1 MRIAVLVPPRHPCL
15 LAMVVTA
22 ATAVA
27 ACDRDPAAPAPD
39 DTSFYVSVAM
49 AGLAYA
55 PATMD
60 GSEPHEHVCPEGGRL
75 VVEGTATSQLEDEV
89 STRTWEQVAH
99 HEACTLQVNGA
110 TVTTNGEMRSTGEAR
125 FGRPVAG
132 HSPLLMLEASQVG
145 MLAVTRAGVTNEC
158 AYDLV
163 FRFDAAAG
171 EYRITGTACGGSV
184 DMRAPAAA

>member
-39 DTSFYVSVAM
+39 DTSFYMSVAM

-60 GSEPHEHVCPEGGRL
+60 GSE
-75 VVEGTATSQLEDEV
+75 Q
-89 STRTWEQVAH
+89 
-99 HEACTLQVNGA
+99 ACTLQVNGA

-125 FGRPVAG
+125 FGRPVDG
-132 HSPLLMLEASQVG
+132 HSPQLMLEASQVG
-145 MLAVTRAGVTNEC
+145 TLAVTRAGVTNEC

-163 FRFDAAAG
+163 FRFEAAAG